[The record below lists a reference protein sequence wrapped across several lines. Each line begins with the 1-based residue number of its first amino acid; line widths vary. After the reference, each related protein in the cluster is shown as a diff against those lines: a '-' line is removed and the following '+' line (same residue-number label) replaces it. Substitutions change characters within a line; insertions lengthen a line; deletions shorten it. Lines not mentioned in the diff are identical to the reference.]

1 MKMTMV
7 EDSMVTNTDSSEAC
21 FLRFASLDHDSFFT
35 AIMQLGWPDL
45 SSSPLAGFIF
55 DLYSD
60 GGVNISKFQEVIDTA
75 RKTRALYQGYSD
87 GDEGISLERFQKLG
101 IQFLGESECVFP
113 SVRAAI
119 QLDPDASLHTSTESV
134 RSMYVR
140 SMLDS
145 EAFARYNARQT
156 GKMDEAE
163 LLAFALAI
171 RILADVF
178 TEFIG
183 DDLGL
188 TRDTYPSALK
198 RIGVACLQRT
208 FQGQFMDAVFTRTDR
223 DESGIISFA
232 EFVKAGMALI
242 YPAAHHKYIRALQ
255 GYPGWRELCA
265 PAPDV
270 ANIVELI
277 SSLNTGDIFLLQDDV
292 GPMGQFINFSLN
304 TPWSHASIV
313 VKRSPLSGIPNL
325 KTEELL
331 QKYPFRRA
339 AHHFC
344 SPGYCRCFDSSEGD
358 FAASKFT
365 GLGDI
370 GLLESTG
377 EGIHLYDL
385 AHRLFESSSKRWTS
399 IAIARLHNASG
410 RDDTAKINAFIKQV
424 RGGIYTVA
432 KDELKAAIS
441 FHHQNSDKTSTSGTE
456 KVATATSKQQLQEL
470 PQGAR
475 GTDDFCASIVQRFYY
490 HMGWVDDK
498 RPFNSVMPS
507 DFDIGSQ
514 EDIMAGTAPGSLTT
528 YPVELLHGSWL
539 SPLELVTCPDLNAS
553 LPLKL
558 PKKKKTEQ

>member
-75 RKTRALYQGYSD
+75 RKTRALYQSYSD

-441 FHHQNSDKTSTSGTE
+441 FHHQNRNKTSTSGTE
-456 KVATATSKQQLQEL
+456 KVPTATSKQQLQEL

-539 SPLELVTCPDLNAS
+539 SPLELVTCPDLNTS